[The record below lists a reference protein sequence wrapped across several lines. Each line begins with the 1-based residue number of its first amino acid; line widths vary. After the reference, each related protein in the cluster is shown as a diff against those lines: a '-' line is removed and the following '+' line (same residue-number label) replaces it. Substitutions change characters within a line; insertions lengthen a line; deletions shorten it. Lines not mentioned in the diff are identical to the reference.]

1 MKYETALKMLKP
13 CPFCGRAPE
22 ITTAEDYGD
31 LMAASDDGK
40 ACMRI
45 MCPDCHVEMYDHS
58 YEFPAYEDRLVLIV
72 QKWNRRA
79 KS

>member
-31 LMAASDDGK
+31 LMVASDDQK
-40 ACMRI
+40 AVVRI

-58 YEFPAYEDRLVLIV
+58 YDFPAYEDRLVLITS
-72 QKWNRRA
+72 KWNRRA